1 MGRFTRRCLGLMSAH
16 PALLALFC
24 VSALAQL
31 TYKLGAAYCY
41 QQVFDEG
48 ILRGNAP
55 LLYRAT
61 ELLAALLVLFAL
73 ALLLQERV
81 MSTLGVRTANRLRQD
96 VFRKLLVAS
105 PELRAKT
112 DSSEF
117 IDRIGSDVNAV
128 ELALIRAVPVLLVQ
142 GSLIVGAVILLFVIE
157 WRLAAV
163 VLCCAP
169 MVILVSK
176 PFTARAAAAAQS
188 TGVARAR
195 LLAMTQDAVAGH
207 LVIRLFGLGT
217 RSAERFDGMLA
228 DLARSAMRAQFLTGV
243 ISRSTQIAAGVIHL
257 IVIGFGGWL
266 AWRGYMSGGLLIAF
280 VGLLMESITAVNNI
294 TAALP
299 IVSHGGESL
308 ARIDALLLR
317 PGEVRDRPGAQPFGA
332 PQREIRFEA
341 VSFAYDD
348 RPTLSNVSF
357 VVRPGETVALVG
369 PSGAGKSTVLALL
382 ARLYEPGS
390 GTVRFDGASL
400 ADATDASIRQIIA
413 AVPQTPVLFRGSIR
427 ENIALARP
435 GATESEIVAAAR
447 AAALHESVGNLPNG
461 YDTQIGEAGSGVS
474 IGQRQRIAVALAL
487 LRDAPIL
494 ILDEATSALDPASE
508 VQLNRSIT
516 EIAGRRTLFVATHRL
531 ESIRRFD
538 RILVFD
544 RGALAQEGSH
554 EDLLARGGLYAELWH
569 KSAAAEASSSRAPT
583 PIPCFVSGP

>member
-1 MGRFTRRCLGLMSAH
+1 MGHFTRRCLGLMSAH

-24 VSALAQL
+24 VSNLAQL

-48 ILRGNAP
+48 IIHGNAP

-61 ELLAALLVLFAL
+61 ALLAALLILFAV
-73 ALLLQERV
+73 ALLLQERAI
-81 MSTLGVRTANRLRQD
+81 SALGVRAANRLRND

-105 PELRAKT
+105 PALRAKT
-112 DSSEF
+112 DSSAF

-142 GSLIVGAVILLFVIE
+142 GSLIAGAVTLLFVIE

-169 MVILVSK
+169 MVLLVST
-176 PFTARAAAAAQS
+176 PFTSRAAAAAQS
-188 TGVARAR
+188 TGEGRAR

-217 RSAERFDGMLA
+217 QSAERFSGVLA
-228 DLARSAMRAQFLTGV
+228 DLTRSATRAQFLTGLV
-243 ISRSTQIAAGVIHL
+243 SRSTQIAAGVIHL
-257 IVIGFGGWL
+257 VVIGFGGWL

-299 IVSHGGESL
+299 IVSHGSESL
-308 ARIDALLLR
+308 ARIDALLER
-317 PGEVRDRPGAQPFGA
+317 QGEVRDRPGARPLSA
-332 PQREIRFEA
+332 PRREIRFDA
-341 VSFAYDD
+341 VSFAYDASA
-348 RPTLSNVSF
+348 TLSNVSF

-382 ARLYEPGS
+382 ARLYEPQEGA
-390 GTVRFDGASL
+390 VRFDGASL

-413 AVPQTPVLFRGSIR
+413 AVPQAPVLFRGSIR

-447 AAALHESVGNLPNG
+447 AAALHESITNLPNG
-461 YDTQIGEAGSGVS
+461 YDTQVGEAGTALS

-487 LRDAPIL
+487 LRDAPVL
-494 ILDEATSALDPASE
+494 ILDEATSALDRASE
-508 VQLNRSIT
+508 VQLNRSIADL
-516 EIAGRRTLFVATHRL
+516 AGRRTIFVVTHRL
-531 ESIRRFD
+531 ESIARFD

-544 RGALAQEGSH
+544 RGTLAQEGSH
-554 EDLLARGGLYAELWH
+554 DELLARGGLYAELWR
-569 KSAAAEASSSRAPT
+569 KSGTLEPPSSTAATTLSRIA
-583 PIPCFVSGP
+583 SGP